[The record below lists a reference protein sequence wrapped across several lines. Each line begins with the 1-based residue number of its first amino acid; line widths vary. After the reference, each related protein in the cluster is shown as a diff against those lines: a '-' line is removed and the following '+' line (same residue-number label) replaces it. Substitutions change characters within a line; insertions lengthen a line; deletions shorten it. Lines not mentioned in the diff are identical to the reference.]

1 MKRILSIVCLAAC
14 ISATAFAQ
22 SGYPYTQVPFTA
34 VKITPNTFWGDR
46 IQAAREVTIPLAFSK
61 CESEHRYKNFEMAAY
76 TLQHPGHPGL
86 QTPEWDVAKFMG
98 FSFDDTDVYK
108 TIEGASYV
116 LQTYP
121 DARLKA
127 YIDSVLDVVAAAQE
141 PDGYLY
147 TARTINPQHPHGW
160 AANKRWAAEEH
171 ASHELYNLG
180 HMVDAA
186 CAHYQATGSTKFLD
200 IARRYADCVVRE
212 VGPNAGQACVVPG
225 HQIAEMALARLY
237 VLTGEKK
244 YLDEAK
250 FLLDYRGKTPHK
262 DVYSQSDK
270 PVVDQTEAWGHAV
283 RAGYMYAGMADVAA
297 LLGDSSYIKAIDTI
311 YENIVSRKYYLTG
324 GVGARHGGEAF
335 GADYE
340 LPNLTAYNETC
351 AAIAMVYLFER
362 MFLLHGDAKYI
373 DCLERTLYNGVISG
387 MSVDGGKF
395 FYPNPLSSD
404 GRYRFNADGTMTR
417 QPWFG
422 CACCPSNLCRFIPSM
437 PGYIYGVRNNN
448 LYVNLF
454 AANTATLALGGK
466 NVTIQ
471 QETNYPWDG
480 DISIKVLQNK
490 AKAFSMMIR
499 IPGWVQSRVVPSDLY
514 AYNDDIFSTY
524 EISVNGQKV
533 DGELENGYMVIN
545 RNWKKG
551 DVVRIH
557 FDMPVRTVVASPRV
571 TDDRGRIAVERGPL
585 VYCAEWADNEGIDPH
600 HLLLSRKPQF
610 DVQPAYCIQ
619 NTERQRVGASAG
631 MGNGQ
636 TFNVT
641 AITAQAQEASISPD
655 GKLAAK
661 DVAIRL
667 IPYYAWN
674 HRGAGKMD
682 VWLARSLSG
691 LED

>member
-1 MKRILSIVCLAAC
+1 
-14 ISATAFAQ
+14 
-22 SGYPYTQVPFTA
+22 
-34 VKITPNTFWGDR
+34 
-46 IQAAREVTIPLAFSK
+46 
-61 CESEHRYKNFEMAAY
+61 
-76 TLQHPGHPGL
+76 
-86 QTPEWDVAKFMG
+86 
-98 FSFDDTDVYK
+98 
-108 TIEGASYV
+108 
-116 LQTYP
+116 
-121 DARLKA
+121 
-127 YIDSVLDVVAAAQE
+127 
-141 PDGYLY
+141 
-147 TARTINPQHPHGW
+147 
-160 AANKRWAAEEH
+160 
-171 ASHELYNLG
+171 
-180 HMVDAA
+180 
-186 CAHYQATGSTKFLD
+186 
-200 IARRYADCVVRE
+200 
-212 VGPNAGQACVVPG
+212 
-225 HQIAEMALARLY
+225 
-237 VLTGEKK
+237 
-244 YLDEAK
+244 
-250 FLLDYRGKTPHK
+250 
-262 DVYSQSDK
+262 
-270 PVVDQTEAWGHAV
+270 
-283 RAGYMYAGMADVAA
+283 
-297 LLGDSSYIKAIDTI
+297 
-311 YENIVSRKYYLTG
+311 
-324 GVGARHGGEAF
+324 
-335 GADYE
+335 
-340 LPNLTAYNETC
+340 
-351 AAIAMVYLFER
+351 
-362 MFLLHGDAKYI
+362 
-373 DCLERTLYNGVISG
+373 
-387 MSVDGGKF
+387 
-395 FYPNPLSSD
+395 
-404 GRYRFNADGTMTR
+404 
-417 QPWFG
+417 
-422 CACCPSNLCRFIPSM
+422 M

-610 DVQPAYCIQ
+610 DVQPAYCIH
-619 NTERQRVGASAG
+619 NTERQRVLALQATRGRAGASAG